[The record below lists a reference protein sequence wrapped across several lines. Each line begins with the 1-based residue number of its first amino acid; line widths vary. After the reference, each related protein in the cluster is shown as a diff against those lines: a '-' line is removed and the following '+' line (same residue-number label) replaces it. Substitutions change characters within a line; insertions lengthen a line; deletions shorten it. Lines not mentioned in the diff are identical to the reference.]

1 MPPKKKRGLPPGA
14 LHHVERK
21 HFKVLFCGK
30 EFPAGAEE
38 TRKALEKHD
47 AVGNC
52 EFRFVACAREQVA
65 TEIVDAD
72 VAVPLMTKID
82 ETLLAKA
89 PILKLVLQFGVGL
102 EGVDEEACTKRA
114 SSWPGS
120 RRRRRATRTA
130 PRRWRCFS
138 SSPGFAG

>member
-52 EFRFVACAREQVA
+52 
-65 TEIVDAD
+65 
-72 VAVPLMTKID
+72 
-82 ETLLAKA
+82 
-89 PILKLVLQFGVGL
+89 
-102 EGVDEEACTKRA
+102 
-114 SSWPGS
+114 
-120 RRRRRATRTA
+120 
-130 PRRWRCFS
+130 
-138 SSPGFAG
+138 

>member
-52 EFRFVACAREQVA
+52 EFRFVACARDHDPLAEDCLQA
-65 TEIVDAD
+65 GGSAAAAGTWKAPAADRLDVDAGH
-72 VAVPLMTKID
+72 A
-82 ETLLAKA
+82 
-89 PILKLVLQFGVGL
+89 
-102 EGVDEEACTKRA
+102 
-114 SSWPGS
+114 
-120 RRRRRATRTA
+120 
-130 PRRWRCFS
+130 
-138 SSPGFAG
+138 

>member
-65 TEIVDAD
+65 TGVARAHDSTPSEIVPR
-72 VAVPLMTKID
+72 VTSPQSGFGKRGTHERLPLRD
-82 ETLLAKA
+82 
-89 PILKLVLQFGVGL
+89 LKV
-102 EGVDEEACTKRA
+102 T
-114 SSWPGS
+114 
-120 RRRRRATRTA
+120 
-130 PRRWRCFS
+130 
-138 SSPGFAG
+138 